1 MRIKELC
8 KEENVSQEELA
19 NLIGVDVDEFCQ
31 LQNHYENRGFNQKQL
46 EKIAM
51 RLGVTATYLKGNT
64 PYVSKEEREYRK
76 KLKQMAQSQLDMT
89 EYNFHPSN
97 NLDSG
102 YGVTVSVTAQLCI
115 AANLVT
121 LIESVEDL
129 SDKVGELDNT
139 LYSLG
144 MAVSSHP

>member
-1 MRIKELC
+1 MC
-8 KEENVSQEELA
+8 KEKNVSQEELA
-19 NLIGVDVDEFCQ
+19 KLFGVDVDEFCQ
-31 LQNHYENRGFNQKQL
+31 LQNNYENRGFDQRQL

-51 RLGVTATYLKGNT
+51 HLGVTATYLKGNT

-121 LIESVEDL
+121 LIERAEDL
-129 SDKVGELDNT
+129 SDKISELDNT

>member
-1 MRIKELC
+1 MRIKQLC

-19 NLIGVDVDEFCQ
+19 KLIGVDVDEFCQ
-31 LQNHYENRGFNQKQL
+31 LQNNYENRGFDQKQL

-139 LYSLG
+139 LYSFG

>member
-8 KEENVSQEELA
+8 KEKNVSQEELVK
-19 NLIGVDVDEFCQ
+19 LIGVDVDEFCQ
-31 LQNHYENRGFNQKQL
+31 LQNNYENRGFDQRQL

-51 RLGVTATYLKGNT
+51 HLGVKATYLKGNT

-121 LIESVEDL
+121 LIERAEDL
-129 SDKVGELDNT
+129 SDKISELDNT

>member
-1 MRIKELC
+1 MRIKQLC

-19 NLIGVDVDEFCQ
+19 KLIGVDVDEFCQ
-31 LQNHYENRGFNQKQL
+31 LQNNYENRGFDQKQL

-64 PYVSKEEREYRK
+64 PYVSKEESEYRK
-76 KLKQMAQSQLDMT
+76 KLKRVAQSELDLI
-89 EYNFHPSN
+89 EQDFVPSGQFAEWYAPS
-97 NLDSG
+97 LSAA
-102 YGVTVSVTAQLCI
+102 AQLCI

-121 LIESVEDL
+121 LIERAEDL
-129 SDKVGELDNT
+129 SDKISELDNT
-139 LYSLG
+139 LYSFG

>member
-8 KEENVSQEELA
+8 KEKNVSQEELA
-19 NLIGVDVDEFCQ
+19 KLIGVDVDEFCQ
-31 LQNHYENRGFNQKQL
+31 LQNNYENRGFDQRQL

-51 RLGVTATYLKGNT
+51 HLGVTATYLKGNT

-76 KLKQMAQSQLDMT
+76 KIKEAAQK
-89 EYNFHPSN
+89 EFENFKANCPYDDFDDAISPR
-97 NLDSG
+97 
-102 YGVTVSVTAQLCI
+102 VSAMAQLCI

-121 LIESVEDL
+121 LIERAEDL
-129 SDKVGELDNT
+129 SDKISELDNT
-139 LYSLG
+139 LYSFG

>member
-19 NLIGVDVDEFCQ
+19 ELIGEDIDEFCQ
-31 LQNHYENRGFNQKQL
+31 LQNNFENRSFDQKQL

-97 NLDSG
+97 NLESG

-121 LIESVEDL
+121 LIERAEDL
-129 SDKVGELDNT
+129 SDKISELDNT

>member
-8 KEENVSQEELA
+8 KEKNVSQEELVK
-19 NLIGVDVDEFCQ
+19 LIGVDVDEFCQ
-31 LQNHYENRGFNQKQL
+31 LQNNYENRGFDQRQL

-51 RLGVTATYLKGNT
+51 HLGVTATYLKGNT
-64 PYVSKEEREYRK
+64 PYVSNEELEYRK

-102 YGVTVSVTAQLCI
+102 YGETVSVTAQLCI

>member
-8 KEENVSQEELA
+8 KEKNVSQEELVK
-19 NLIGVDVDEFCQ
+19 LIGVDVDEFCQ
-31 LQNHYENRGFNQKQL
+31 LQNNYENRGFDQRQL

-51 RLGVTATYLKGNT
+51 HLGVTATYLKGNT

-121 LIESVEDL
+121 LIERAEDL
-129 SDKVGELDNT
+129 SDKISELDNT